1 MRLVRNI
8 LLPHVH
14 IEEGDIPG
22 LGNRPQVESRDLQ
35 MFKVFCTITDEK
47 SQQDRSIPSVPSEE
61 QRRQDDRTPW
71 CPSSMQVPSAYS
83 RRVRFH
89 SSISLSESADMAVG
103 ETLDP
108 G

>member
-22 LGNRPQVESRDLQ
+22 LGDRPQVESRDLQ

-61 QRRQDDRTPW
+61 QRRQDDRTTW